1 MRRLLAVML
10 LFLILAG
17 CSRSPLPSDQP
28 PDQTPIQN
36 DPAARETVLLDKI
49 EAVDDACREIA
60 EAYAFAFGDSLPFR
74 QGETVAFAD
83 VFPYFLCAGV
93 YRLDQEALYSLPE
106 LAACRDDRSGVYHLP
121 EGTAEELVERGILTE
136 EDLPEAWR
144 EGDVYQIPV
153 SFFTVRRE
161 LYPYLDAETNTLSD
175 VPAGLVDGYLT
186 EKFPTT
192 VDHTGIDAYDPDTDT
207 YSFTPLAGDFYYDL
221 TFGSS
226 SLALDG
232 VCMFPVIAAPSGE
245 TAAGNTTA
253 GNMAGAENIAVE
265 ETTAAGGALA
275 PSETAQTSYPTAS
288 GDPQQDQDT
297 YCRVKAEQD
306 AIEIE
311 ISNLEAAYR
320 VGSMDEPSF
329 QSQRTALRDQK
340 RELDR
345 QEEVLEDMVEM
356 YYYQTMEIPQ
366 GDIQSLL
373 DQLSQVNSQKNDQES
388 QESQL
393 KLQYRNGEISREDF
407 ITAMQ
412 ENISLEEELDVK
424 EELLEDSLERLG
436 WDD

>member
-1 MRRLLAVML
+1 MERFILTGPFTGAAAAALLTACGQSQSTGMT
-10 LFLILAG
+10 
-17 CSRSPLPSDQP
+17 QP
-28 PDQTPIQN
+28 IAASTAQVQTVRTEETS
-36 DPAARETVLLDKI
+36 PAA
-49 EAVDDACREIA
+49 
-60 EAYAFAFGDSLPFR
+60 
-74 QGETVAFAD
+74 
-83 VFPYFLCAGV
+83 
-93 YRLDQEALYSLPE
+93 
-106 LAACRDDRSGVYHLP
+106 
-121 EGTAEELVERGILTE
+121 
-136 EDLPEAWR
+136 
-144 EGDVYQIPV
+144 
-153 SFFTVRRE
+153 
-161 LYPYLDAETNTLSD
+161 
-175 VPAGLVDGYLT
+175 
-186 EKFPTT
+186 
-192 VDHTGIDAYDPDTDT
+192 
-207 YSFTPLAGDFYYDL
+207 
-221 TFGSS
+221 
-226 SLALDG
+226 
-232 VCMFPVIAAPSGE
+232 GE

-253 GNMAGAENIAVE
+253 GNMAGAENIAAE

-320 VGSMDEPSF
+320 VGSMDETSF

-345 QEEVLEDMVEM
+345 QEEMLEDMVEM

>member
-1 MRRLLAVML
+1 MKRFILTGAAAAGLLTACGQGQSTGMT
-10 LFLILAG
+10 
-17 CSRSPLPSDQP
+17 QP
-28 PDQTPIQN
+28 IAATTAQVQTVQ
-36 DPAARETVLLDKI
+36 ETVSSTSAGGT
-49 EAVDDACREIA
+49 ES
-60 EAYAFAFGDSLPFR
+60 GDR
-74 QGETVAFAD
+74 TGEETV
-83 VFPYFLCAGV
+83 
-93 YRLDQEALYSLPE
+93 
-106 LAACRDDRSGVYHLP
+106 
-121 EGTAEELVERGILTE
+121 
-136 EDLPEAWR
+136 
-144 EGDVYQIPV
+144 
-153 SFFTVRRE
+153 
-161 LYPYLDAETNTLSD
+161 
-175 VPAGLVDGYLT
+175 
-186 EKFPTT
+186 
-192 VDHTGIDAYDPDTDT
+192 
-207 YSFTPLAGDFYYDL
+207 
-221 TFGSS
+221 
-226 SLALDG
+226 
-232 VCMFPVIAAPSGE
+232 
-245 TAAGNTTA
+245 TAAETTA
-253 GNMAGAENIAVE
+253 G
-265 ETTAAGGALA
+265 TAAA

-320 VGSMDEPSF
+320 VGSMDETSF

-345 QEEVLEDMVEM
+345 QEEMLEDMVEM

>member
-1 MRRLLAVML
+1 MERFILTGPFIGAAAAALLTACGQSQSTGMT
-10 LFLILAG
+10 
-17 CSRSPLPSDQP
+17 QP
-28 PDQTPIQN
+28 IAASTAQVQTVRTEETS
-36 DPAARETVLLDKI
+36 PAA
-49 EAVDDACREIA
+49 
-60 EAYAFAFGDSLPFR
+60 
-74 QGETVAFAD
+74 
-83 VFPYFLCAGV
+83 
-93 YRLDQEALYSLPE
+93 
-106 LAACRDDRSGVYHLP
+106 
-121 EGTAEELVERGILTE
+121 
-136 EDLPEAWR
+136 
-144 EGDVYQIPV
+144 
-153 SFFTVRRE
+153 
-161 LYPYLDAETNTLSD
+161 
-175 VPAGLVDGYLT
+175 
-186 EKFPTT
+186 
-192 VDHTGIDAYDPDTDT
+192 
-207 YSFTPLAGDFYYDL
+207 
-221 TFGSS
+221 
-226 SLALDG
+226 
-232 VCMFPVIAAPSGE
+232 GE

-253 GNMAGAENIAVE
+253 GNMAGAENIAAE

-320 VGSMDEPSF
+320 VGSMDETSF

>member
-1 MRRLLAVML
+1 MKRFILTGAAAAVLLTACGQGQSTGM
-10 LFLILAG
+10 
-17 CSRSPLPSDQP
+17 SQP
-28 PDQTPIQN
+28 IAATTAQVQTVQ
-36 DPAARETVLLDKI
+36 ETVSSTSAGGT
-49 EAVDDACREIA
+49 ES
-60 EAYAFAFGDSLPFR
+60 GDR
-74 QGETVAFAD
+74 TGEETV
-83 VFPYFLCAGV
+83 
-93 YRLDQEALYSLPE
+93 
-106 LAACRDDRSGVYHLP
+106 
-121 EGTAEELVERGILTE
+121 
-136 EDLPEAWR
+136 
-144 EGDVYQIPV
+144 
-153 SFFTVRRE
+153 
-161 LYPYLDAETNTLSD
+161 
-175 VPAGLVDGYLT
+175 
-186 EKFPTT
+186 
-192 VDHTGIDAYDPDTDT
+192 
-207 YSFTPLAGDFYYDL
+207 
-221 TFGSS
+221 
-226 SLALDG
+226 
-232 VCMFPVIAAPSGE
+232 
-245 TAAGNTTA
+245 TAAETTA
-253 GNMAGAENIAVE
+253 G
-265 ETTAAGGALA
+265 TAA

>member
-1 MRRLLAVML
+1 MKRFILTGAAAAVLLTACGQGQSTGMT
-10 LFLILAG
+10 
-17 CSRSPLPSDQP
+17 QP
-28 PDQTPIQN
+28 IAATTAQVQTVQ
-36 DPAARETVLLDKI
+36 ETVSSTSAGGT
-49 EAVDDACREIA
+49 ES
-60 EAYAFAFGDSLPFR
+60 GDR
-74 QGETVAFAD
+74 TGKETV
-83 VFPYFLCAGV
+83 
-93 YRLDQEALYSLPE
+93 
-106 LAACRDDRSGVYHLP
+106 
-121 EGTAEELVERGILTE
+121 
-136 EDLPEAWR
+136 
-144 EGDVYQIPV
+144 
-153 SFFTVRRE
+153 
-161 LYPYLDAETNTLSD
+161 
-175 VPAGLVDGYLT
+175 
-186 EKFPTT
+186 
-192 VDHTGIDAYDPDTDT
+192 
-207 YSFTPLAGDFYYDL
+207 
-221 TFGSS
+221 
-226 SLALDG
+226 
-232 VCMFPVIAAPSGE
+232 
-245 TAAGNTTA
+245 TAAETTA
-253 GNMAGAENIAVE
+253 GTVA
-265 ETTAAGGALA
+265 A

-320 VGSMDEPSF
+320 VGSMDETSF

>member
-1 MRRLLAVML
+1 MERFVLTGPFIGAAAAALLTACGQSQSTGMT
-10 LFLILAG
+10 
-17 CSRSPLPSDQP
+17 QP
-28 PDQTPIQN
+28 IAARTAQVQTVRTEETS
-36 DPAARETVLLDKI
+36 PAA
-49 EAVDDACREIA
+49 
-60 EAYAFAFGDSLPFR
+60 
-74 QGETVAFAD
+74 
-83 VFPYFLCAGV
+83 
-93 YRLDQEALYSLPE
+93 
-106 LAACRDDRSGVYHLP
+106 
-121 EGTAEELVERGILTE
+121 
-136 EDLPEAWR
+136 
-144 EGDVYQIPV
+144 
-153 SFFTVRRE
+153 
-161 LYPYLDAETNTLSD
+161 
-175 VPAGLVDGYLT
+175 
-186 EKFPTT
+186 
-192 VDHTGIDAYDPDTDT
+192 
-207 YSFTPLAGDFYYDL
+207 
-221 TFGSS
+221 
-226 SLALDG
+226 
-232 VCMFPVIAAPSGE
+232 GE

-253 GNMAGAENIAVE
+253 GNMAGAENIAAE

-320 VGSMDEPSF
+320 VGSMDETSF

-345 QEEVLEDMVEM
+345 QEEMLEDMVEM

>member
-1 MRRLLAVML
+1 MKRFILTGAAAAVLLTACGQGQSTGMT
-10 LFLILAG
+10 
-17 CSRSPLPSDQP
+17 QP
-28 PDQTPIQN
+28 IAATTAQVQTVQ
-36 DPAARETVLLDKI
+36 ETVSSTSAGGT
-49 EAVDDACREIA
+49 ES
-60 EAYAFAFGDSLPFR
+60 GDR
-74 QGETVAFAD
+74 TGKETV
-83 VFPYFLCAGV
+83 
-93 YRLDQEALYSLPE
+93 
-106 LAACRDDRSGVYHLP
+106 
-121 EGTAEELVERGILTE
+121 
-136 EDLPEAWR
+136 
-144 EGDVYQIPV
+144 
-153 SFFTVRRE
+153 
-161 LYPYLDAETNTLSD
+161 
-175 VPAGLVDGYLT
+175 
-186 EKFPTT
+186 
-192 VDHTGIDAYDPDTDT
+192 
-207 YSFTPLAGDFYYDL
+207 
-221 TFGSS
+221 
-226 SLALDG
+226 
-232 VCMFPVIAAPSGE
+232 
-245 TAAGNTTA
+245 TAAETTA
-253 GNMAGAENIAVE
+253 GTVA
-265 ETTAAGGALA
+265 A

-320 VGSMDEPSF
+320 VGSMDETSF

-345 QEEVLEDMVEM
+345 QEEMLEDMVEM

>member
-1 MRRLLAVML
+1 MKRFILTGAAAAVLLTACGQGQSTGMT
-10 LFLILAG
+10 
-17 CSRSPLPSDQP
+17 QP
-28 PDQTPIQN
+28 IAATTAQVQTVQ
-36 DPAARETVLLDKI
+36 ETVSSTSAGGT
-49 EAVDDACREIA
+49 ES
-60 EAYAFAFGDSLPFR
+60 GDR
-74 QGETVAFAD
+74 TGEETV
-83 VFPYFLCAGV
+83 
-93 YRLDQEALYSLPE
+93 
-106 LAACRDDRSGVYHLP
+106 
-121 EGTAEELVERGILTE
+121 
-136 EDLPEAWR
+136 
-144 EGDVYQIPV
+144 
-153 SFFTVRRE
+153 
-161 LYPYLDAETNTLSD
+161 
-175 VPAGLVDGYLT
+175 
-186 EKFPTT
+186 
-192 VDHTGIDAYDPDTDT
+192 
-207 YSFTPLAGDFYYDL
+207 
-221 TFGSS
+221 
-226 SLALDG
+226 
-232 VCMFPVIAAPSGE
+232 
-245 TAAGNTTA
+245 TAAETTA
-253 GNMAGAENIAVE
+253 G
-265 ETTAAGGALA
+265 TAAA

-345 QEEVLEDMVEM
+345 QEEMLEDMVEM

-373 DQLSQVNSQKNDQES
+373 DQLSQVNSQKNDQKS

>member
-1 MRRLLAVML
+1 MKRFILTGAAAAVLLTACGQGQSTGMT
-10 LFLILAG
+10 
-17 CSRSPLPSDQP
+17 QP
-28 PDQTPIQN
+28 IAATTAQVQTVQ
-36 DPAARETVLLDKI
+36 ETVSSTSAGGT
-49 EAVDDACREIA
+49 ES
-60 EAYAFAFGDSLPFR
+60 GDR
-74 QGETVAFAD
+74 TGKETV
-83 VFPYFLCAGV
+83 
-93 YRLDQEALYSLPE
+93 
-106 LAACRDDRSGVYHLP
+106 
-121 EGTAEELVERGILTE
+121 
-136 EDLPEAWR
+136 
-144 EGDVYQIPV
+144 
-153 SFFTVRRE
+153 
-161 LYPYLDAETNTLSD
+161 
-175 VPAGLVDGYLT
+175 
-186 EKFPTT
+186 
-192 VDHTGIDAYDPDTDT
+192 
-207 YSFTPLAGDFYYDL
+207 
-221 TFGSS
+221 
-226 SLALDG
+226 
-232 VCMFPVIAAPSGE
+232 
-245 TAAGNTTA
+245 TAAETTA
-253 GNMAGAENIAVE
+253 GTVA
-265 ETTAAGGALA
+265 A

-345 QEEVLEDMVEM
+345 QEEMLEDMVEM

>member
-1 MRRLLAVML
+1 MKRFILTGAAAAVLLTACGQGQSTGMT
-10 LFLILAG
+10 
-17 CSRSPLPSDQP
+17 QP
-28 PDQTPIQN
+28 IAATTAQVQTVQ
-36 DPAARETVLLDKI
+36 ETVSSTSAGGT
-49 EAVDDACREIA
+49 ES
-60 EAYAFAFGDSLPFR
+60 GDR
-74 QGETVAFAD
+74 TGKETV
-83 VFPYFLCAGV
+83 
-93 YRLDQEALYSLPE
+93 
-106 LAACRDDRSGVYHLP
+106 
-121 EGTAEELVERGILTE
+121 
-136 EDLPEAWR
+136 
-144 EGDVYQIPV
+144 
-153 SFFTVRRE
+153 
-161 LYPYLDAETNTLSD
+161 
-175 VPAGLVDGYLT
+175 
-186 EKFPTT
+186 
-192 VDHTGIDAYDPDTDT
+192 
-207 YSFTPLAGDFYYDL
+207 
-221 TFGSS
+221 
-226 SLALDG
+226 
-232 VCMFPVIAAPSGE
+232 
-245 TAAGNTTA
+245 TAAETTA
-253 GNMAGAENIAVE
+253 GTVA
-265 ETTAAGGALA
+265 A

>member
-1 MRRLLAVML
+1 MT
-10 LFLILAG
+10 
-17 CSRSPLPSDQP
+17 QP
-28 PDQTPIQN
+28 IAATTAQVQTVQ
-36 DPAARETVLLDKI
+36 ETVSSTSAGGT
-49 EAVDDACREIA
+49 ES
-60 EAYAFAFGDSLPFR
+60 GDR
-74 QGETVAFAD
+74 TGEETV
-83 VFPYFLCAGV
+83 
-93 YRLDQEALYSLPE
+93 
-106 LAACRDDRSGVYHLP
+106 
-121 EGTAEELVERGILTE
+121 
-136 EDLPEAWR
+136 
-144 EGDVYQIPV
+144 
-153 SFFTVRRE
+153 
-161 LYPYLDAETNTLSD
+161 
-175 VPAGLVDGYLT
+175 
-186 EKFPTT
+186 
-192 VDHTGIDAYDPDTDT
+192 
-207 YSFTPLAGDFYYDL
+207 
-221 TFGSS
+221 
-226 SLALDG
+226 
-232 VCMFPVIAAPSGE
+232 
-245 TAAGNTTA
+245 TAAETTA
-253 GNMAGAENIAVE
+253 G
-265 ETTAAGGALA
+265 TAAA

-345 QEEVLEDMVEM
+345 QEEMLEDMVEM

>member
-1 MRRLLAVML
+1 MKRFILTGAAAAVLLTACGQGQSTGMT
-10 LFLILAG
+10 
-17 CSRSPLPSDQP
+17 QP
-28 PDQTPIQN
+28 IAATTAQVQTVQ
-36 DPAARETVLLDKI
+36 ETVSSTSAGGTESGDRTG
-49 EAVDDACREIA
+49 EA
-60 EAYAFAFGDSLPFR
+60 
-74 QGETVAFAD
+74 TV
-83 VFPYFLCAGV
+83 
-93 YRLDQEALYSLPE
+93 
-106 LAACRDDRSGVYHLP
+106 
-121 EGTAEELVERGILTE
+121 
-136 EDLPEAWR
+136 
-144 EGDVYQIPV
+144 
-153 SFFTVRRE
+153 
-161 LYPYLDAETNTLSD
+161 
-175 VPAGLVDGYLT
+175 
-186 EKFPTT
+186 
-192 VDHTGIDAYDPDTDT
+192 
-207 YSFTPLAGDFYYDL
+207 
-221 TFGSS
+221 
-226 SLALDG
+226 
-232 VCMFPVIAAPSGE
+232 
-245 TAAGNTTA
+245 TAAETTA
-253 GNMAGAENIAVE
+253 G
-265 ETTAAGGALA
+265 TAAA

-345 QEEVLEDMVEM
+345 QEEMLEDMVEM

>member
-1 MRRLLAVML
+1 M
-10 LFLILAG
+10 
-17 CSRSPLPSDQP
+17 
-28 PDQTPIQN
+28 
-36 DPAARETVLLDKI
+36 
-49 EAVDDACREIA
+49 
-60 EAYAFAFGDSLPFR
+60 
-74 QGETVAFAD
+74 
-83 VFPYFLCAGV
+83 
-93 YRLDQEALYSLPE
+93 
-106 LAACRDDRSGVYHLP
+106 
-121 EGTAEELVERGILTE
+121 ERFILTGPFIGAAAAA
-136 EDLPEAWR
+136 LLTACGQSQSTGMTQPIAASTAQ
-144 EGDVYQIPV
+144 VQ
-153 SFFTVRRE
+153 TVRTE
-161 LYPYLDAETNTLSD
+161 ETS
-175 VPAGLVDGYLT
+175 PA
-186 EKFPTT
+186 
-192 VDHTGIDAYDPDTDT
+192 
-207 YSFTPLAGDFYYDL
+207 
-221 TFGSS
+221 
-226 SLALDG
+226 
-232 VCMFPVIAAPSGE
+232 
-245 TAAGNTTA
+245 A
-253 GNMAGAENIAVE
+253 GNMAGAENIAAE

-345 QEEVLEDMVEM
+345 QEEMLEDMVEM

>member
-1 MRRLLAVML
+1 MKRFILTGAAAAVLLTACGQGQSTGMT
-10 LFLILAG
+10 
-17 CSRSPLPSDQP
+17 QP
-28 PDQTPIQN
+28 IAATTAQVQTVQ
-36 DPAARETVLLDKI
+36 ETVSSTSAGGT
-49 EAVDDACREIA
+49 ES
-60 EAYAFAFGDSLPFR
+60 GDR
-74 QGETVAFAD
+74 TGKETV
-83 VFPYFLCAGV
+83 
-93 YRLDQEALYSLPE
+93 
-106 LAACRDDRSGVYHLP
+106 
-121 EGTAEELVERGILTE
+121 
-136 EDLPEAWR
+136 
-144 EGDVYQIPV
+144 
-153 SFFTVRRE
+153 
-161 LYPYLDAETNTLSD
+161 
-175 VPAGLVDGYLT
+175 
-186 EKFPTT
+186 
-192 VDHTGIDAYDPDTDT
+192 
-207 YSFTPLAGDFYYDL
+207 
-221 TFGSS
+221 
-226 SLALDG
+226 
-232 VCMFPVIAAPSGE
+232 
-245 TAAGNTTA
+245 TAAETTA
-253 GNMAGAENIAVE
+253 G
-265 ETTAAGGALA
+265 TAAA

-345 QEEVLEDMVEM
+345 QEEMLEDMVEM

>member
-1 MRRLLAVML
+1 MKRFILTGAAAAVLLTACGQGQSTGMT
-10 LFLILAG
+10 
-17 CSRSPLPSDQP
+17 QP
-28 PDQTPIQN
+28 IAATTAQVQTVQ
-36 DPAARETVLLDKI
+36 ETVSSTSAGGT
-49 EAVDDACREIA
+49 ES
-60 EAYAFAFGDSLPFR
+60 GDR
-74 QGETVAFAD
+74 TGEETV
-83 VFPYFLCAGV
+83 
-93 YRLDQEALYSLPE
+93 
-106 LAACRDDRSGVYHLP
+106 
-121 EGTAEELVERGILTE
+121 
-136 EDLPEAWR
+136 
-144 EGDVYQIPV
+144 
-153 SFFTVRRE
+153 
-161 LYPYLDAETNTLSD
+161 
-175 VPAGLVDGYLT
+175 
-186 EKFPTT
+186 
-192 VDHTGIDAYDPDTDT
+192 
-207 YSFTPLAGDFYYDL
+207 
-221 TFGSS
+221 
-226 SLALDG
+226 
-232 VCMFPVIAAPSGE
+232 
-245 TAAGNTTA
+245 TAAETTA
-253 GNMAGAENIAVE
+253 G
-265 ETTAAGGALA
+265 TAA

-345 QEEVLEDMVEM
+345 QEEMLEDMVEM

>member
-1 MRRLLAVML
+1 MKRFILTGAAAAVLLTACGQGQSTGMT
-10 LFLILAG
+10 
-17 CSRSPLPSDQP
+17 QP
-28 PDQTPIQN
+28 I
-36 DPAARETVLLDKI
+36 AATTAQVPTVQETVSSTSAGGT
-49 EAVDDACREIA
+49 ES
-60 EAYAFAFGDSLPFR
+60 GDR
-74 QGETVAFAD
+74 TGEETV
-83 VFPYFLCAGV
+83 
-93 YRLDQEALYSLPE
+93 
-106 LAACRDDRSGVYHLP
+106 
-121 EGTAEELVERGILTE
+121 
-136 EDLPEAWR
+136 
-144 EGDVYQIPV
+144 
-153 SFFTVRRE
+153 
-161 LYPYLDAETNTLSD
+161 
-175 VPAGLVDGYLT
+175 
-186 EKFPTT
+186 
-192 VDHTGIDAYDPDTDT
+192 
-207 YSFTPLAGDFYYDL
+207 
-221 TFGSS
+221 
-226 SLALDG
+226 
-232 VCMFPVIAAPSGE
+232 
-245 TAAGNTTA
+245 TAAETTA
-253 GNMAGAENIAVE
+253 G
-265 ETTAAGGALA
+265 TAAA

-345 QEEVLEDMVEM
+345 QEEMLEDMVEM

-373 DQLSQVNSQKNDQES
+373 DQLSQVNSQKNDQKS

>member
-1 MRRLLAVML
+1 MKR
-10 LFLILAG
+10 FILTGAAAAAAYCLRTG
-17 CSRSPLPSDQP
+17 TVYRY
-28 PDQTPIQN
+28 
-36 DPAARETVLLDKI
+36 DPADCGHHRP
-49 EAVDDACREIA
+49 
-60 EAYAFAFGDSLPFR
+60 G
-74 QGETVAFAD
+74 AD
-83 VFPYFLCAGV
+83 CQDGFFHPAG
-93 YRLDQEALYSLPE
+93 
-106 LAACRDDRSGVYHLP
+106 
-121 EGTAEELVERGILTE
+121 GTAAETGRGK
-136 EDLPEAWR
+136 
-144 EGDVYQIPV
+144 
-153 SFFTVRRE
+153 TVRQQKPQR
-161 LYPYLDAETNTLSD
+161 
-175 VPAGLVDGYLT
+175 
-186 EKFPTT
+186 
-192 VDHTGIDAYDPDTDT
+192 
-207 YSFTPLAGDFYYDL
+207 
-221 TFGSS
+221 
-226 SLALDG
+226 
-232 VCMFPVIAAPSGE
+232 
-245 TAAGNTTA
+245 
-253 GNMAGAENIAVE
+253 GAQP
-265 ETTAAGGALA
+265 

-345 QEEVLEDMVEM
+345 QEEMLEDMVEM

>member
-1 MRRLLAVML
+1 MT
-10 LFLILAG
+10 
-17 CSRSPLPSDQP
+17 QP
-28 PDQTPIQN
+28 IAATTAQVQTVQ
-36 DPAARETVLLDKI
+36 ETVSSTSAGGT
-49 EAVDDACREIA
+49 ES
-60 EAYAFAFGDSLPFR
+60 GDR
-74 QGETVAFAD
+74 TGEETV
-83 VFPYFLCAGV
+83 
-93 YRLDQEALYSLPE
+93 
-106 LAACRDDRSGVYHLP
+106 
-121 EGTAEELVERGILTE
+121 
-136 EDLPEAWR
+136 
-144 EGDVYQIPV
+144 
-153 SFFTVRRE
+153 
-161 LYPYLDAETNTLSD
+161 
-175 VPAGLVDGYLT
+175 
-186 EKFPTT
+186 
-192 VDHTGIDAYDPDTDT
+192 
-207 YSFTPLAGDFYYDL
+207 
-221 TFGSS
+221 
-226 SLALDG
+226 
-232 VCMFPVIAAPSGE
+232 
-245 TAAGNTTA
+245 TAAETTA
-253 GNMAGAENIAVE
+253 G
-265 ETTAAGGALA
+265 TAAA

-345 QEEVLEDMVEM
+345 QEEMLEDMVEM

-412 ENISLEEELDVK
+412 ENIGLEEELDVK

>member
-1 MRRLLAVML
+1 MKRFILTGAAAAVLLTACGQGQSTGMT
-10 LFLILAG
+10 
-17 CSRSPLPSDQP
+17 QP
-28 PDQTPIQN
+28 IAATTAQVQTVQ
-36 DPAARETVLLDKI
+36 ETVSSTSAGGT
-49 EAVDDACREIA
+49 ES
-60 EAYAFAFGDSLPFR
+60 GDR
-74 QGETVAFAD
+74 TGEETV
-83 VFPYFLCAGV
+83 
-93 YRLDQEALYSLPE
+93 
-106 LAACRDDRSGVYHLP
+106 
-121 EGTAEELVERGILTE
+121 
-136 EDLPEAWR
+136 
-144 EGDVYQIPV
+144 
-153 SFFTVRRE
+153 
-161 LYPYLDAETNTLSD
+161 
-175 VPAGLVDGYLT
+175 
-186 EKFPTT
+186 
-192 VDHTGIDAYDPDTDT
+192 
-207 YSFTPLAGDFYYDL
+207 
-221 TFGSS
+221 
-226 SLALDG
+226 
-232 VCMFPVIAAPSGE
+232 
-245 TAAGNTTA
+245 TAAETTA
-253 GNMAGAENIAVE
+253 G
-265 ETTAAGGALA
+265 TAAA

-320 VGSMDEPSF
+320 VGSMDETSF

-412 ENISLEEELDVK
+412 ENIGLEEELDVK

>member
-1 MRRLLAVML
+1 MKRFILTGAAAAVLLTACGQGQSTGMT
-10 LFLILAG
+10 
-17 CSRSPLPSDQP
+17 QP
-28 PDQTPIQN
+28 IAATTAQVQTVQ
-36 DPAARETVLLDKI
+36 ETVSSTSAGGT
-49 EAVDDACREIA
+49 ES
-60 EAYAFAFGDSLPFR
+60 GDR
-74 QGETVAFAD
+74 TGEETV
-83 VFPYFLCAGV
+83 
-93 YRLDQEALYSLPE
+93 
-106 LAACRDDRSGVYHLP
+106 
-121 EGTAEELVERGILTE
+121 
-136 EDLPEAWR
+136 
-144 EGDVYQIPV
+144 
-153 SFFTVRRE
+153 
-161 LYPYLDAETNTLSD
+161 
-175 VPAGLVDGYLT
+175 
-186 EKFPTT
+186 
-192 VDHTGIDAYDPDTDT
+192 
-207 YSFTPLAGDFYYDL
+207 
-221 TFGSS
+221 
-226 SLALDG
+226 
-232 VCMFPVIAAPSGE
+232 
-245 TAAGNTTA
+245 TAAETTA
-253 GNMAGAENIAVE
+253 G
-265 ETTAAGGALA
+265 TAAA

-412 ENISLEEELDVK
+412 ENIGLEEELDVK

>member
-1 MRRLLAVML
+1 MERFVLTGPFIGAAAAALLTACGQSQSTGMT
-10 LFLILAG
+10 
-17 CSRSPLPSDQP
+17 QP
-28 PDQTPIQN
+28 IAASTAQVQTVRTEETS
-36 DPAARETVLLDKI
+36 PAA
-49 EAVDDACREIA
+49 
-60 EAYAFAFGDSLPFR
+60 
-74 QGETVAFAD
+74 
-83 VFPYFLCAGV
+83 
-93 YRLDQEALYSLPE
+93 
-106 LAACRDDRSGVYHLP
+106 
-121 EGTAEELVERGILTE
+121 
-136 EDLPEAWR
+136 
-144 EGDVYQIPV
+144 
-153 SFFTVRRE
+153 
-161 LYPYLDAETNTLSD
+161 
-175 VPAGLVDGYLT
+175 
-186 EKFPTT
+186 
-192 VDHTGIDAYDPDTDT
+192 
-207 YSFTPLAGDFYYDL
+207 
-221 TFGSS
+221 
-226 SLALDG
+226 
-232 VCMFPVIAAPSGE
+232 GE
-245 TAAGNTTA
+245 TAAGNTTG
-253 GNMAGAENIAVE
+253 GNMAGAENIAAE

-345 QEEVLEDMVEM
+345 QEEMLEDMVEM

-388 QESQL
+388 QERQL

-412 ENISLEEELDVK
+412 EIISLEEELDVK
-424 EELLEDSLERLG
+424 EELVEDSLERLG

>member
-1 MRRLLAVML
+1 MKRFILTGAAAAVLLTACGQGQSTGMT
-10 LFLILAG
+10 
-17 CSRSPLPSDQP
+17 QP
-28 PDQTPIQN
+28 IAATTAQVQTVQ
-36 DPAARETVLLDKI
+36 ETVSSTSAGGT
-49 EAVDDACREIA
+49 ES
-60 EAYAFAFGDSLPFR
+60 GDR
-74 QGETVAFAD
+74 TGEETV
-83 VFPYFLCAGV
+83 
-93 YRLDQEALYSLPE
+93 
-106 LAACRDDRSGVYHLP
+106 
-121 EGTAEELVERGILTE
+121 
-136 EDLPEAWR
+136 
-144 EGDVYQIPV
+144 
-153 SFFTVRRE
+153 
-161 LYPYLDAETNTLSD
+161 
-175 VPAGLVDGYLT
+175 
-186 EKFPTT
+186 
-192 VDHTGIDAYDPDTDT
+192 
-207 YSFTPLAGDFYYDL
+207 
-221 TFGSS
+221 
-226 SLALDG
+226 
-232 VCMFPVIAAPSGE
+232 
-245 TAAGNTTA
+245 TAAETTA
-253 GNMAGAENIAVE
+253 G
-265 ETTAAGGALA
+265 TAAA

-320 VGSMDEPSF
+320 VGSMDESSF

>member
-1 MRRLLAVML
+1 MKRFILTGAAAAVLLTACGQGQSTGMT
-10 LFLILAG
+10 
-17 CSRSPLPSDQP
+17 QP
-28 PDQTPIQN
+28 IAATTAQVQTVQ
-36 DPAARETVLLDKI
+36 ETVSSTSAGGT
-49 EAVDDACREIA
+49 ES
-60 EAYAFAFGDSLPFR
+60 GDR
-74 QGETVAFAD
+74 TGEETV
-83 VFPYFLCAGV
+83 
-93 YRLDQEALYSLPE
+93 
-106 LAACRDDRSGVYHLP
+106 
-121 EGTAEELVERGILTE
+121 
-136 EDLPEAWR
+136 
-144 EGDVYQIPV
+144 
-153 SFFTVRRE
+153 
-161 LYPYLDAETNTLSD
+161 
-175 VPAGLVDGYLT
+175 
-186 EKFPTT
+186 
-192 VDHTGIDAYDPDTDT
+192 
-207 YSFTPLAGDFYYDL
+207 
-221 TFGSS
+221 
-226 SLALDG
+226 
-232 VCMFPVIAAPSGE
+232 
-245 TAAGNTTA
+245 TAAETTA
-253 GNMAGAENIAVE
+253 G
-265 ETTAAGGALA
+265 TATA

-345 QEEVLEDMVEM
+345 QEEMLEDMVEM

>member
-1 MRRLLAVML
+1 MERFILTGPFIGAAAAALLTACGQSQSTGMT
-10 LFLILAG
+10 
-17 CSRSPLPSDQP
+17 QP
-28 PDQTPIQN
+28 IAASTAQVQTVRTEETS
-36 DPAARETVLLDKI
+36 PAA
-49 EAVDDACREIA
+49 
-60 EAYAFAFGDSLPFR
+60 
-74 QGETVAFAD
+74 
-83 VFPYFLCAGV
+83 
-93 YRLDQEALYSLPE
+93 
-106 LAACRDDRSGVYHLP
+106 
-121 EGTAEELVERGILTE
+121 
-136 EDLPEAWR
+136 
-144 EGDVYQIPV
+144 
-153 SFFTVRRE
+153 
-161 LYPYLDAETNTLSD
+161 
-175 VPAGLVDGYLT
+175 
-186 EKFPTT
+186 
-192 VDHTGIDAYDPDTDT
+192 
-207 YSFTPLAGDFYYDL
+207 
-221 TFGSS
+221 
-226 SLALDG
+226 
-232 VCMFPVIAAPSGE
+232 GE

-253 GNMAGAENIAVE
+253 GNMAGAENIAAE

-320 VGSMDEPSF
+320 VGSMDETSF

-345 QEEVLEDMVEM
+345 QEEMLEDMVEM

-373 DQLSQVNSQKNDQES
+373 DQLSQVNSQKNDQKS

>member
-1 MRRLLAVML
+1 MKRFILTGAAAAVLLTACGQGQSTGMT
-10 LFLILAG
+10 
-17 CSRSPLPSDQP
+17 QP
-28 PDQTPIQN
+28 IAATTAQVQTVQ
-36 DPAARETVLLDKI
+36 ETVSSTSAGGT
-49 EAVDDACREIA
+49 ES
-60 EAYAFAFGDSLPFR
+60 GDR
-74 QGETVAFAD
+74 TGEETV
-83 VFPYFLCAGV
+83 
-93 YRLDQEALYSLPE
+93 
-106 LAACRDDRSGVYHLP
+106 
-121 EGTAEELVERGILTE
+121 
-136 EDLPEAWR
+136 
-144 EGDVYQIPV
+144 
-153 SFFTVRRE
+153 
-161 LYPYLDAETNTLSD
+161 
-175 VPAGLVDGYLT
+175 
-186 EKFPTT
+186 
-192 VDHTGIDAYDPDTDT
+192 
-207 YSFTPLAGDFYYDL
+207 
-221 TFGSS
+221 
-226 SLALDG
+226 
-232 VCMFPVIAAPSGE
+232 
-245 TAAGNTTA
+245 TAAETTA
-253 GNMAGAENIAVE
+253 G
-265 ETTAAGGALA
+265 TAAA

-320 VGSMDEPSF
+320 VGSMDETSF

-345 QEEVLEDMVEM
+345 QEEMLEDMVEM

>member
-1 MRRLLAVML
+1 MERFILTGPFIGAAAAALLTACGQSQSTGMT
-10 LFLILAG
+10 
-17 CSRSPLPSDQP
+17 QP
-28 PDQTPIQN
+28 IAASTAQVQTVRTEETS
-36 DPAARETVLLDKI
+36 PAA
-49 EAVDDACREIA
+49 
-60 EAYAFAFGDSLPFR
+60 
-74 QGETVAFAD
+74 
-83 VFPYFLCAGV
+83 
-93 YRLDQEALYSLPE
+93 
-106 LAACRDDRSGVYHLP
+106 
-121 EGTAEELVERGILTE
+121 
-136 EDLPEAWR
+136 
-144 EGDVYQIPV
+144 
-153 SFFTVRRE
+153 
-161 LYPYLDAETNTLSD
+161 
-175 VPAGLVDGYLT
+175 
-186 EKFPTT
+186 
-192 VDHTGIDAYDPDTDT
+192 
-207 YSFTPLAGDFYYDL
+207 
-221 TFGSS
+221 
-226 SLALDG
+226 
-232 VCMFPVIAAPSGE
+232 GE

-253 GNMAGAENIAVE
+253 GNMAGAENIAAE

-320 VGSMDEPSF
+320 VGSMDETSF

-412 ENISLEEELDVK
+412 ENIGLEEELDVK